1 MKPKNKKKKV
11 VFTNGCF
18 DLLHI
23 GHIKYLRQA
32 RSYGDLLIIGLNDD
46 NSVRKLKGP
55 KRPLIGQDE
64 RAHLLAALDCV
75 DYVVL
80 FSELTPEKLIKGI
93 KPDVLVK
100 GGDYTKAEVV
110 GRDIVESYGGRV
122 EIVPVVEGMSTS
134 NIVKKIMEKY
144 S

>member
-1 MKPKNKKKKV
+1 M
-11 VFTNGCF
+11 
-18 DLLHI
+18 
-23 GHIKYLRQA
+23 
-32 RSYGDLLIIGLNDD
+32 
-46 NSVRKLKGP
+46 
-55 KRPLIGQDE
+55 IGQDE

-80 FSELTPEKLIKGI
+80 FSELTPERLIKGI

-110 GRDIVESYGGRV
+110 GRDVVESYGGRV

>member
-1 MKPKNKKKKV
+1 M
-11 VFTNGCF
+11 
-18 DLLHI
+18 
-23 GHIKYLRQA
+23 
-32 RSYGDLLIIGLNDD
+32 
-46 NSVRKLKGP
+46 
-55 KRPLIGQDE
+55 
-64 RAHLLAALDCV
+64 
-75 DYVVL
+75 
-80 FSELTPEKLIKGI
+80 IKGI